1 MKFVLKPVTRDKHG
15 KFVSEYEY
23 RDFYSQIGE
32 ALMTAHETACWISF
46 LAAQNADDR
55 RLKDEAQYEICELID
70 LMTAVATRI
79 KALADEHGYT
89 TSDLAEMQKRVIESN
104 RNYGQ
109 FEELTKPL

>member
-1 MKFVLKPVTRDKHG
+1 MKFVLKPVNRDKHG

-32 ALMTAHETACWISF
+32 ALMTAHESACWESF
-46 LAAQNADDR
+46 LADQNADDN

-79 KALADEHGYT
+79 KFLADEYGYN
-89 TSDLAEMQKRVIESN
+89 SNDLAEFERRVIETN
-104 RNYGQ
+104 RRYGH
-109 FEELTKPL
+109 FEKL

>member
-32 ALMTAHETACWISF
+32 ALMTAHESACWLDF
-46 LAAQNADDR
+46 LADQNADDN

-70 LMTAVATRI
+70 LMTTAATRI
-79 KALADEHGYT
+79 NALADEHGYN
-89 TSDLAEMQKRVIESN
+89 SNDLAEFERRVIETN
-104 RNYGQ
+104 RRYGH
-109 FEELTKPL
+109 FEKL

>member
-1 MKFVLKPVTRDKHG
+1 MKFVLKPVTRDKRG

-32 ALMTAHETACWISF
+32 ALMTAHESACWISF
-46 LAAQNADDR
+46 LADQNADAH

-70 LMTAVATRI
+70 LMTAVTTRI
-79 KALADEHGYT
+79 NALADEHGY
-89 TSDLAEMQKRVIESN
+89 SSNDLAEMQRRVIETN

-109 FEELTKPL
+109 FKVAG